1 MTSVKIGPY
10 DYSVE
15 TTNAE
20 DIDGF
25 DNERWGD
32 CRSDKLRIRIHE
44 QAKGKMATVVLVHE
58 MLHAL
63 EYLMG
68 QDLGEPVIRA
78 LSPLLV
84 GALEDNGVDLTPL
97 NDIVSKARK

>member
-1 MTSVKIGPY
+1 MASVKIGPY
-10 DYSVE
+10 NYSIE
-15 TTNAE
+15 ITNAQ
-20 DIDGF
+20 DTDGF

-44 QAKGKMATVVLVHE
+44 QADGEIATVVLVHE

-84 GALEDNGVDLTPL
+84 CALEDNGVDLTPL
-97 NDIVSKARK
+97 ADIIGEARK